1 MTTSVNMAGRVPEFD
16 VSDRVRKARES
27 AGMQQAELAE
37 RAGMARSGVARIE
50 SGKGGKPRRSSLI
63 AIAFA
68 TGVDLMW
75 LETGKT
81 PAGPEPD
88 GGEMLPLLDSNQQP
102 FGYTDGDTSPIPWPA
117 VSRLPCVA

>member
-1 MTTSVNMAGRVPEFD
+1 MTTSHQTAGLVPHWTI
-16 VSDRVRKARES
+16 SDRIRKAREV
-27 AGMQQAELAE
+27 AGLRQPELAE
-37 RAGMARSGVARIE
+37 AIGVSRATLANTEQGTRD
-50 SGKGGKPRRSSLI
+50 PRRGELI

-68 TGVDLMW
+68 TGTDFRW
-75 LETGKT
+75 LETGET
-81 PAGPEPD
+81 PAGPRPD